1 MKVLTAQSGVFQ
13 DEGIIETRISF
24 EPFVRFLKEKAGNSS
39 DVRASYYKKIVT
51 RFEETPALL
60 GPIDTPEELVPHREL
75 LDMVVANVFPI
86 TADVEKDIYAI
97 GVPYKFAIFYYSDLF
112 KKVFTKDGEH
122 LATVPEGVSSEKVA
136 HDKKEW
142 LYKLIL
148 RKVYDFPINMDDR
161 DIVHTVS
168 TPGSNG
174 VKGYIKVNIDPRFVD
189 IKVKGS
195 LPELQYCNFH
205 GVNVEELEK
214 VLPLELFALEGFVIW
229 TVKDVTQEQVLD
241 NIKDLVMN
249 MNEEN
254 EQQSYRRLEEDLLAL
269 AQVPDT
275 AVHLLPIPKLN
286 DQYVLES
293 RFCDTDIILGMQGNE
308 KQQHQL
314 FQQMLQ
320 YLSQNDCKPLV
331 ITALNEASLQQY
343 GFLKYL
349 MLKGIKSF
357 ALIPIRHKNELL
369 GVLEMAA
376 TKENILTHEVLD
388 RIFPIYSLGVLMTKR
403 SLDIHNSRITK
414 VIKQEFTALQPAVEW
429 KFIDAAWNYLRSE
442 PKQRKEIGNIAFA
455 DVYPLYGAIDIR
467 NSSIERSNAIHE
479 DLREQLLLIKGTL
492 EEIDSTIFLPLLEE
506 LRFKN
511 NHLLEGVTGG
521 MVSEDEMKV
530 NDFLTTEIAPLFHHL
545 HESHPQLR
553 SLLDHY
559 FQTIDKTE
567 GHILHHRQEYEDS
580 LAAINAAISSYLDKE
595 KENIQR
601 SFPCYFEKYRS
612 DGIEYNIYIGQS
624 IANNLKFDMLYLR
637 NLRLWQLSSM
647 AEIAKITHRLK
658 SELEVPLQTT
668 QLILAHSNPIDI
680 SFRHDERRFDVEGA
694 YNIRYEIIKKR
705 IDKVHIR
712 GTGERLTQ
720 PGTISVVYAYVREME
735 EYRKYV
741 EFLQNKKI
749 LKPDIEMLDLEDLQ
763 GLSGLKAM
771 RVAVNLH

>member
-24 EPFVRFLKEKAGNSS
+24 EPFIRFLKDKAANPA
-39 DVRASYYKKIVT
+39 DVRASYYRKIVT

-75 LDMVVANVFPI
+75 LDMIVANVFPI

-112 KKVFTKDGEH
+112 RRVFTSDGEH
-122 LATVPEGVSSEKVA
+122 LATIPQGISSEKVVR
-136 HDKKEW
+136 DKKEW

-148 RKVYDFPINMDDR
+148 QKVYKFPVNMDEKE
-161 DIVHTVS
+161 IIHTVS
-168 TPGSNG
+168 MPGSNG

-189 IKVKGS
+189 IRVKGE
-195 LPELQYCNFH
+195 LPELQYCRICQIEP
-205 GVNVEELEK
+205 EELEK
-214 VLPLELFALEGFVIW
+214 VLPLDLFALEGFVIW
-229 TVKDVTQEQVLD
+229 TVKDVTQDQVLN

-275 AVHLLPIPKLN
+275 SVHLLPLPKLN
-286 DQYVLES
+286 DRHVLES
-293 RFCDTDIILGMQGNE
+293 RFSDTDIILGMQGND
-308 KQQHQL
+308 KQQQQL

-320 YLSQNDCKPLV
+320 FLAQNPRPLV
-331 ITALNEASLQQY
+331 VPDVNENSLQQY
-343 GFLKYL
+343 AFLKYL
-349 MLKGIKSF
+349 PLKGIRSF
-357 ALIPIRHKNELL
+357 VLVPIMHEHELL
-369 GVLEMAA
+369 GVLELAS
-376 TKENILTHEVLD
+376 TRENTLSHEVLD
-388 RIFPIYSLGVLMTKR
+388 RIFPLYALGVLMAKR

-429 KFIDAAWNYLRSE
+429 KFIDAAWNYLRTA
-442 PKQRKEIGNIAFA
+442 PKQRKEIGNITFP

-479 DLREQLLLIKGTL
+479 DLREQLLLIKSTL
-492 EEIDSTIFLPLLEE
+492 EQIDSMIFLPLLEE

-511 NHLLEGVTGG
+511 NDLLAGVDIG
-521 MVSEDEMKV
+521 MASEDEMKV
-530 NDFLTTEIAPLFHHL
+530 NDFLTTEITPLFHHL
-545 HESHPQLR
+545 HESHPQLQP
-553 SLLDHY
+553 LLDNY

-567 GHILHHRQEYEDS
+567 GHILHHRQEYEES
-580 LAAINAAISSYLDKE
+580 LAGINAAISSYLDKE

-601 SFPCYFEKYRS
+601 SFPCYFEKYRT

-624 IANNLKFDMLYLR
+624 IAHNLKFDMLYLR

-647 AEIAKITHRLK
+647 AEVAKITHRLK
-658 SELEVPLQTT
+658 PELEVPLQTT

-771 RVAVNLH
+771 RVGVNLD